1 MSDSEIIQ
9 LASGRSSTASSDEEE
24 GEEEEAAGVVDCQPA
39 HVSHTDAAAAVDVLL
54 RYFKQSDQ
62 ATQDDI
68 QPLCAI
74 KCRVDALTVAAQ
86 KQSSILDYFHR
97 RI

>member
-24 GEEEEAAGVVDCQPA
+24 GEEEEGAGVDCQPA
-39 HVSHTDAAAAVDVLL
+39 HVSHTVAAAAVDVLL
-54 RYFKQSDQ
+54 HYFKQSDQ
-62 ATQDDI
+62 ATEDDI

-74 KCRVDALTVAAQ
+74 KRRVDALTVAAQ

-97 RI
+97 RV